1 MVCIVEFYLRELI
14 SIINWGKIIMSVVD
28 RKIGFY
34 NFLYRKY
41 RTNEECFDKHHFLNF
56 MRNIESL
63 NFIMDVTR
71 INKAISIEW
80 MNVSQVNY
88 QDVIEIVFKSCKY
101 NHSPDYM
108 SSVDGSVRPSSKE
121 LFEGEKELTHLCI
134 KVTSL
139 EAEVIL
145 EERRSGVTI
154 NEVVKYLKKC
164 LREYNTANQITNNF
178 KFEYG
183 IVPSDDFITSLNGMT
198 RVKVAEIYKHKRI
211 LGSEA
216 LNLLNREDLS
226 MKEDVMITMK
236 AKQGESLGKTFLK
249 RAYQVIGENVET
261 KRIRVYGND
270 EGNKGIKLDSDMMKR
285 LDFVKAEL
293 NENGVVNSSSIFE
306 KMIESLGVNTNGD
319 E

>member
-1 MVCIVEFYLRELI
+1 
-14 SIINWGKIIMSVVD
+14 MSTVD

-34 NFLYRKY
+34 NFIYR
-41 RTNEECFDKHHFLNF
+41 RHITSEEYFDKQHFLNF
-56 MRNIESL
+56 MRDLESL
-63 NFIMDVTR
+63 DYIMDVNK
-71 INKAISIEW
+71 IHKAISIEW
-80 MNVSQVNY
+80 MNISQINY
-88 QDVIEIVFKSCKY
+88 QDVIELVFKSCKY

-134 KVTSL
+134 KVTSV

-154 NEVVKYLKKC
+154 NEIIKYFKKC
-164 LREYNTANQITNNF
+164 MREYNTNNQIPKNF
-178 KFEYG
+178 SLEYG

-226 MKEDVMITMK
+226 MKEDIMITMK
-236 AKQGESLGKTFLK
+236 AKKGESLGKTFIK
-249 RAYQVIGENVET
+249 RAYQIIGEDVET

-270 EGNKGIKLDSDMMKR
+270 EENKGIKLDSEMMKR
-285 LDFVKAEL
+285 LDFIKAEL
-293 NENGVVNSSSIFE
+293 HQNGVVNSHSIFD
-306 KMIESLGVNTNGD
+306 KMIEILGVNINGD